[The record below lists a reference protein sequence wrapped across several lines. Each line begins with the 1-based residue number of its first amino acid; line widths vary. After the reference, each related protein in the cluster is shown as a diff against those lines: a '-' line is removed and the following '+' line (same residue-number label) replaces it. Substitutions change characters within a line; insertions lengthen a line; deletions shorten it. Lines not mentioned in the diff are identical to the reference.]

1 MGFTLA
7 EVLITLGIIGVVAAI
22 TIPNLI
28 ANHQKNVTVNKL
40 KSEYS
45 TFSNLIT
52 RSVNDNGDTLN
63 WITEF
68 ENISDLSEKSQLITE
83 KYIIPYIDGGG
94 KPFKQYEYGT
104 VWSLGGKESFF
115 AYYTSGKPYRIKNG
129 TVFKVSIYEN
139 KLYLLLD
146 INNKIKNNIVG
157 KDVFSFV
164 INPKNNRLEP
174 SGSGLS
180 RNILTGNDNDRWCYP
195 PECET
200 IEWLTGLKGC
210 NKNNTDRYGGYYC
223 SALIMQDGWQIT
235 SDYPW

>member
-1 MGFTLA
+1 MG
-7 EVLITLGIIGVVAAI
+7 EVSLLSSMNMVQYGLWAAKKVF
-22 TIPNLI
+22 L
-28 ANHQKNVTVNKL
+28 L
-40 KSEYS
+40 
-45 TFSNLIT
+45 
-52 RSVNDNGDTLN
+52 
-63 WITEF
+63 
-68 ENISDLSEKSQLITE
+68 
-83 KYIIPYIDGGG
+83 IIP
-94 KPFKQYEYGT
+94 
-104 VWSLGGKESFF
+104 
-115 AYYTSGKPYRIKNG
+115 A
-129 TVFKVSIYEN
+129 
-139 KLYLLLD
+139 
-146 INNKIKNNIVG
+146 
-157 KDVFSFV
+157 V